1 MDLDKFYT
9 QKDVAQKCIKKTISL
24 YDFDSIIEPS
34 AGNGSFSK
42 QIKDVIAIDIEPGS
56 EDIVK
61 ADFLNVSSV
70 GFGSKLFIG
79 NPPFGKR
86 SLLAKKFIKKAI
98 SLDADTIA
106 FILPKIFSKLTNQ
119 VVFPKDWRL
128 VYEETFSDEEN
139 IFMVNGEKYFVPC
152 GFYIWTKNPEILPEI
167 NLRQKK
173 LKNPPEFMFLSRE
186 SKDADFVINGNN
198 GKIKRLSEVTNP
210 KAEHYIKILDKKNFS
225 TIKKRFKKANYKFFS
240 SVNGKVSWIGQQEI
254 IKGYLESFK
263 HN

>member
-1 MDLDKFYT
+1 MILKTRFLMDLDKFYT

-86 SLLAKKFIKKAI
+86 SLLAKNLLKK
-98 SLDADTIA
+98 
-106 FILPKIFSKLTNQ
+106 Q
-119 VVFPKDWRL
+119 
-128 VYEETFSDEEN
+128 
-139 IFMVNGEKYFVPC
+139 
-152 GFYIWTKNPEILPEI
+152 
-167 NLRQKK
+167 
-173 LKNPPEFMFLSRE
+173 FL
-186 SKDADFVINGNN
+186 
-198 GKIKRLSEVTNP
+198 
-210 KAEHYIKILDKKNFS
+210 
-225 TIKKRFKKANYKFFS
+225 
-240 SVNGKVSWIGQQEI
+240 
-254 IKGYLESFK
+254 
-263 HN
+263 